1 MVITFFYLRKN
12 DYLCTMNV
20 ETLNKYC
27 ENGLLYKQTHPT
39 LPLTIWNYTEKV
51 QYEGLWDEVTVQCRG
66 LITEDTTGKV
76 LVRPFKKFFNYEEVV
91 GKGVIPSKGDY
102 VYVQEKMDGS
112 LGILFYYERE
122 LTYKERYKLWFS
134 NNYETGLEYCED
146 NVPDFDN
153 KYYTS
158 TPKTKGEWIM
168 ATRGSFTSEQSIRG
182 MEILKRKYSVFDRA
196 WLQEYAYLVEI
207 IYPENRI
214 VVDYGKEKITFLSV
228 VLNEGFTGWKPTDEP
243 ELHWTMSCSIFA
255 ANGIKKSD
263 IVKTEQ
269 YFNFS
274 DELYQSLK
282 EKNENNKE
290 GFVLRFF
297 PGNFRM
303 KIKFEDYVRLHK
315 IMTNLSTT
323 AVWEVLSNG
332 GSMDEILKD
341 VPDEFYDKIKEYEKE
356 LRFSFDTINRE
367 YGWIFN
373 KIRNVY
379 FDVHEKEFNRAEF
392 AELAKRYKYPSILFA
407 LLDGKDI
414 SPIIWKIV
422 KPKFKK
428 L

>member
-1 MVITFFYLRKN
+1 
-12 DYLCTMNV
+12 MNV
-20 ETLNKYC
+20 ETLNKYY

-39 LPLTIWNYTEKV
+39 LPLTIWNYSEKV

-66 LITEDTTGKV
+66 LITENTTGKV
-76 LVRPFKKFFNYEEVV
+76 LVRPFVKFFNYEEVV
-91 GKGVIPSKGDY
+91 DKNVIPLKGDY

-112 LGILFYYERE
+112 LGILFCYE
-122 LTYKERYKLWFS
+122 
-134 NNYETGLEYCED
+134 
-146 NVPDFDN
+146 
-153 KYYTS
+153 
-158 TPKTKGEWIM
+158 GEWIM
-168 ATRGSFTSEQSIRG
+168 ATRGSFTSEQAIRG
-182 MEILKRKYSVFDRA
+182 MEILKKRYSVFDRA
-196 WLQEYAYLVEI
+196 WLQEYAYLIEL

-243 ELHWTMSCSIFA
+243 ELHWTMACSIFA

-269 YFNFS
+269 HFNFS
-274 DELYQSLK
+274 DELYKSLK
-282 EKNENNKE
+282 EKNEKNKE

-315 IMTNLSTT
+315 IMTNISTT

-332 GSMDEILKD
+332 GTMDDLLKD
-341 VPDEFYDKIKEYEKE
+341 VPDEFYDKIREYENE
-356 LRFSFDTINRE
+356 LVGQHNTLMNE
-367 YGWIFN
+367 YEWIFN

-379 FDVHEKEFNRAEF
+379 FETHQKEFNRREF
-392 AELAKRYKYPSILFA
+392 AELAKKYKHPSLLFG
-407 LLDGKDI
+407 LLDGKDV
-414 SPIIWKIV
+414 SPTIWKLIR
-422 KPKFKK
+422 PEFCK

>member
-1 MVITFFYLRKN
+1 
-12 DYLCTMNV
+12 MNV
-20 ETLNKYC
+20 EILNKYY

-39 LPLTIWNYTEKV
+39 LPLTIWNYSEKV

-66 LITEDTTGKV
+66 LITENTTGKV
-76 LVRPFKKFFNYEEVV
+76 LVRPFAKFFNYEEVV
-91 GKGVIPSKGDY
+91 DKNVIPLKGDY

-112 LGILFYYERE
+112 LGILFYYE
-122 LTYKERYKLWFS
+122 
-134 NNYETGLEYCED
+134 
-146 NVPDFDN
+146 
-153 KYYTS
+153 
-158 TPKTKGEWIM
+158 GEWIM
-168 ATRGSFTSEQSIRG
+168 ATRGSFTSEQAIRG
-182 MEILKRKYSVFDRA
+182 MEILKKRYPVFDRA
-196 WLQEYAYLVEI
+196 WLQEYAYLIEL

-243 ELHWTMSCSIFA
+243 ELHWTMACSIFA

-269 YFNFS
+269 HFNFS
-274 DELYQSLK
+274 DELYKSLK
-282 EKNENNKE
+282 EKNEKNKE

-315 IMTNLSTT
+315 IMTNISTT

-332 GSMDEILKD
+332 GTMDDLLKD
-341 VPDEFYDKIKEYEKE
+341 VPDEFYDKIREYENE
-356 LRFSFDTINRE
+356 LVGQHDTLMNE
-367 YGWIFN
+367 YEWIFN

-379 FDVHEKEFNRAEF
+379 FETHQKEFNRPEF
-392 AELAKRYKYPSILFA
+392 AELAKKYKHPSLLFG
-407 LLDGKDI
+407 LLDGKDV
-414 SPIIWKIV
+414 SPTIWKLIR
-422 KPKFKK
+422 PEFCK